1 MVNKFNDATQDAAQA
16 VDTSVIVGDS
26 SFGSSDIYDLKQL
39 DPASFKVRLEWAW
52 VAAPGAIQIVSV
64 IGSTDAAGTDSYLL
78 GSMILGDPATVATV
92 VGVTPSGD
100 YTGTGAYVI
109 PCSNLGYRNTIAT
122 LGQQSTVVCRYV
134 KVCCQT
140 SGLGSACAFV
150 ARIDH
155 N

>member
-1 MVNKFNDATQDAAQA
+1 MVNKLNDATQDVAQA

-26 SFGSSDIYDLKQL
+26 AFGSSDIYDLKQIY
-39 DPASFKVRLEWAW
+39 PASFKVRLEWAW
-52 VAAPGAIQIVSV
+52 VPAAGAIQIVSV
-64 IGSTDAAGTDSYLL
+64 IGSTDAAGTDSYVL
-78 GSMILGDPATVATV
+78 GTAILGDPSTVATV
-92 VGVTPSGD
+92 LGVTPSGD

-109 PCSNLGYRNTIAT
+109 PCSNLGYKNTIAAV
-122 LGQQSTVVCRYV
+122 GQQSTVVCRYV

-140 SGLGSACAFV
+140 SGLGSACAFA